1 MPCDKELLEKVFKT
15 AKFAFDC
22 VYGKITPFLKLA
34 QNNGLEIKD
43 GEDML
48 LYQGVL
54 AFEYF
59 TKQKVDENVVEAM
72 RNGLKA

>member
-1 MPCDKELLEKVFKT
+1 MTLCIHIIFW
-15 AKFAFDC
+15 
-22 VYGKITPFLKLA
+22 
-34 QNNGLEIKD
+34 D

-59 TKQKVDENVVEAM
+59 TNTKADESLVEAM
-72 RNGLKA
+72 RKGLKGE